1 MAAQLLEDTAFD
13 RFLAVARE
21 KPFSQKLLLVFAEKE
36 LRSAD
41 DMVGDVDEIDDDFS
55 VKPLMYIDKTLDEV
69 SSFEGLLEDSLKS
82 GRAWDLLY
90 VTVADVEKID
100 QAQIDQ
106 RLEVMVKVIH
116 QGEAERF
123 LIFNALGEVAELNKV
138 GS

>member
-1 MAAQLLEDTAFD
+1 MTASWPWPERS
-13 RFLAVARE
+13 RFL
-21 KPFSQKLLLVFAEKE
+21 KLLLVFAEKE

-123 LIFNALGEVAELNKV
+123 
-138 GS
+138 